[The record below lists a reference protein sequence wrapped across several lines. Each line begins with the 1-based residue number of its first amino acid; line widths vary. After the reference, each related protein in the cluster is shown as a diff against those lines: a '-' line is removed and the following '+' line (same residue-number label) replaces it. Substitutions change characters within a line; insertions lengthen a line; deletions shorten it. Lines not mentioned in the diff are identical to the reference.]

1 MDLAAFDYD
10 LPEQAIA
17 QTPIEPRD
25 RARLLIDR
33 GAGRAP
39 EHRTVADLPSLVG
52 PGDVLVVNTTRVLPA
67 RLRLRKATGGAVEV
81 LLLERRPGGHW
92 DALVRPSRR
101 VPPGTVLHAGDDLDV
116 ELRGEGS
123 DDGTRQVAL
132 HLHGPG
138 ERHGLTAGGGGGAW
152 SSTGDRAGSE
162 SVDMDE
168 ARRRD
173 ELTVLARYGVV
184 PLPPYITAPLAD
196 PERYQTVYADQPES
210 VAAPTAGLHLTP
222 AVLDGCRAAGA
233 EIVPVELAVGLGTF
247 RPMTADKVEDH
258 EMHAERYR
266 VPPATLDACRA
277 ARRVVAVGTTAVRA
291 LESAAQTG
299 RLDGRTE
306 LFIHRPYDWQLVDVL
321 LTNFHLPRSSLL
333 VLVDAFVGGRWRD
346 LYALARDEGYRFLSF
361 GDAMLLERDRDPD
374 PDPDPDRGAAL

>member
-10 LPEQAIA
+10 LPAPAIA

-25 RARLLIDR
+25 RARLLVDR
-33 GAGRAP
+33 GADRAP
-39 EHRTVADLPSLVG
+39 EHRTVADLPALVG
-52 PGDVLVVNTTRVLPA
+52 PGDVLVLNTTRVLPA

-81 LLLERRPGGHW
+81 LLLERRDAGHW
-92 DALVRPSRR
+92 DALVKPSRR

-116 ELRGEGS
+116 ELRGEGGEA
-123 DDGTRQVAL
+123 GTRQVVL
-132 HLHGPG
+132 HLHGRG
-138 ERHGLTAGGGGGAW
+138 ERHTPGV
-152 SSTGDRAGSE
+152 E
-162 SVDMDE
+162 VDE

-222 AVLDGCRAAGA
+222 AVLDACRAVGA

-266 VPPATLDACRA
+266 VPPATIEACRS

-299 RLDGRTE
+299 QLDGRTE

-333 VLVDAFVGGRWRD
+333 VLVDAFVGDRWREIYG
-346 LYALARDEGYRFLSF
+346 LALDEGYRFLSF
-361 GDAMLLERDRDPD
+361 GDAMLVSRPESRSSRSSRSSRAADGAGDRP
-374 PDPDPDRGAAL
+374 